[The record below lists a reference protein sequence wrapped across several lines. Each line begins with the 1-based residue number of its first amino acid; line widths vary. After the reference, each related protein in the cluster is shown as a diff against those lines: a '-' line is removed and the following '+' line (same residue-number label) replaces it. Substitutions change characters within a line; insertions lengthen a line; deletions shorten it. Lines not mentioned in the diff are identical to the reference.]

1 MNTCT
6 TCDRPARTR
15 GLCEPHYRRAL
26 RAEKAKKTPAE
37 LAASRD
43 LTRAARIEQLRK
55 GQQTQTARSDER
67 LAELVHLLDGG
78 VWPPSACARLG
89 WTVSSAM
96 TAARRRGHATAKAAL
111 GKFHRTE
118 REVAA

>member
-6 TCDRPARTR
+6 NCDQPARSR

-26 RAEKAKKTPAE
+26 RAEKARKTPAE

-43 LTRAARIEQLRK
+43 RTRAARIEHLRK

-89 WTVSSAM
+89 WTVDAAVA
-96 TAARRRGHATAKAAL
+96 AARRRGSARVNAAL
-111 GKFHRTE
+111 GKFRSTE